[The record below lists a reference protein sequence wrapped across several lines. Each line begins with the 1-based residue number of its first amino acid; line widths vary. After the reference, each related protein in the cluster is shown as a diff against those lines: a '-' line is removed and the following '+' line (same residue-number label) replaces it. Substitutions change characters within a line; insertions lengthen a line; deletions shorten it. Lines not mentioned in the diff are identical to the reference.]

1 MQPFVSMLR
10 PRAHEFT
17 RVKEKEEEEEP
28 GRRSAPKQPPRDVYI
43 ITRTKNHM
51 AFPKKP
57 M

>member
-1 MQPFVSMLR
+1 
-10 PRAHEFT
+10 
-17 RVKEKEEEEEP
+17 VKKKEEEEEP
-28 GRRSAPKQPPRDVYI
+28 GRRSAPKHPPRDFYI